1 MNMIKNPICFT
12 CTTKNAVSNNIFRS
26 RQLLT
31 LLQARTRCATEAQR
45 QEAQMKIRKNPHLRQ
60 MCHHT
65 TKCKYG
71 IHCHELNLSTLNS
84 INERVCEELVLLSC
98 IDKTQ
103 LKSFAPRFRGDYP
116 KAAAYISR
124 TQI

>member
-1 MNMIKNPICFT
+1 MNIMAPICMT
-12 CTTKNAVSNNIFRS
+12 CTTKNTVSNDIFRS

-31 LLQARTRCATEAQR
+31 QLQSRTRCATQEQKIAAQKKLN
-45 QEAQMKIRKNPHLRQ
+45 QFPYLRQ

-65 TKCKYG
+65 AKCKYG

-84 INERVCEELVLLSC
+84 INQKVCEELVLLSC

-103 LKSFAPRFRGDYP
+103 LKAFVPRFRGDYP

-124 TQI
+124 TAI